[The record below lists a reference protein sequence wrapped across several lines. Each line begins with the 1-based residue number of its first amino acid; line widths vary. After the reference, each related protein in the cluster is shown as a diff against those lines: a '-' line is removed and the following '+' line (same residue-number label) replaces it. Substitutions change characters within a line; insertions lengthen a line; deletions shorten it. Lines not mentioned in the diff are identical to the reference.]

1 MVSALR
7 SRRHFERS
15 SSGRDP
21 WPRVIL
27 AVVIAI
33 SAIIL
38 VELAVVLW
46 IGVLKDTPGVS
57 AIQYSASH
65 YTSVFSDPFTYKVLL
80 NTLGFSFVTLAV
92 ALAFGA
98 PAAWLAER
106 TDLPGKTVAFTLMT
120 IGLLL
125 PGFTSAM
132 GWVFMLH
139 PKVGLANDWLVGAL
153 HLQGPPFAITGV
165 VGMGWVE
172 GLNLAPIAFV
182 MTAVVFRAMNP
193 ALEEAAQMAGANFR
207 QTWFRVTIRL
217 ALPGVLAASIYIFT
231 IGFAAFDVPAIIGL
245 GNRVFTFS
253 TYLLTLLQ
261 SEVDLPRY
269 GAVAALSTVVLALA
283 GALSWWYNAVQRRAW
298 RYSVVTGKGYR
309 PRILKLGRWVWP
321 AWIFLGLYFVLSK
334 LLPILVL
341 IWASL
346 LPYLHLPSL
355 DALAAVSLV
364 NFHKQNWELVIS
376 GLINTGVLMILTPT
390 LAVVVSLAFSWIV
403 LRTKIR
409 GRSLFDF
416 VAFLPHAVPNI
427 VFGVATLLVSL
438 FIVDKIVPIYGTV
451 WLLLLAFVVGRISYG
466 TRMTNTGLIQ
476 IDKELDESAQVC
488 GASTLSVLTRVLVP
502 LLAPTMLYAWLWI
515 ALLAYRE
522 LTLAVLLTTTDN
534 MTLPVLIW
542 NTWFGGAQG
551 PAAALSLI
559 MLGGMAPLIVVYW
572 LVVRRSGVAPV
583 S

>member
-7 SRRHFERS
+7 SLRSEGS
-15 SSGRDP
+15 SSGADP

-27 AVVIAI
+27 AVVVAV

-38 VELAVVLW
+38 IELAVVLW

-80 NTLGFSFVTLAV
+80 NTFGFSFVTLAV
-92 ALAFGA
+92 ALVFGA

-106 TDLPGKTVAFTLMT
+106 TDLPGKTLAFTLMT

-139 PKVGLANDWLVGAL
+139 PKVGLVNDWLVSAL

-217 ALPGVLAASIYIFT
+217 ALPGILAASIYIFT

-269 GAVAALSTVVLALA
+269 GAVAALSTAVLALA

-309 PRILKLGRWVWP
+309 PRILKLGRWVGP
-321 AWIFLGLYFVLSK
+321 AWTFLGLYFVLSK

-364 NFHKQNWELVIS
+364 NFHKQNWELVIA
-376 GLINTGVLMILTPT
+376 GLINTGILMILTPT
-390 LAVVVSLAFSWIV
+390 LAVAVSLAFSWIV

-427 VFGVATLLVSL
+427 VFGVATLLLSL
-438 FIVDKIVPIYGTV
+438 FLLDKVVPIYGTV
-451 WLLLLAFVVGRISYG
+451 WLLLLAFVIGRISYG

-476 IDKELDESAQVC
+476 IDKELDESAQVS
-488 GASTLSVLTRVLVP
+488 GANTLSVLTRVLVP

-559 MLGGMAPLIVVYW
+559 MLVGMAPLIGIYW